1 MSGRRISL
9 IEYSED
15 HLTGV
20 SYISAD
26 TLREQ
31 KIEWDKEQKEA

>member
-1 MSGRRISL
+1 MSGRRISM

-15 HLTGV
+15 HLTCA

-31 KIEWDKEQKEA
+31 KIEWDKEQKAA